1 MAPRSTA
8 PALPAEIQQH
18 DPETAETTVLSRWDA
33 LAAQLAEIA
42 QRDEGM
48 EYDYANKHDQMA
60 ARSWIAQLRKVKASV
75 ERCRKDAKA
84 VHLERGR
91 AVDANAKVLAESV
104 EALIQRHAE
113 PIAALEAAED
123 ARVAAHRET
132 ISRIELLAQG
142 FYIAPS
148 MAGLSLEVLTAE
160 GIHAMPRVETSEQA
174 GHALEQ
180 LAAIDT
186 AALEEFQA
194 EAEAAILQARP
205 EMERRLADLQQKE
218 AEAAELAALR
228 AAAAEREREDR
239 EREIREQAIAA
250 ERQAAVER
258 EQRAERERQAAAER
272 AEQERVAAEQRAAAA
287 EQRARELEAQEA
299 QRREIAER
307 EAAKHAAQA
316 AEARRKAEETRDLL
330 AQQLAQAC
338 VHHGRGSAIGQA
350 IVEGRFH
357 PALEVRWEMVDPSWR
372 PVADG

>member
-1 MAPRSTA
+1 
-8 PALPAEIQQH
+8 
-18 DPETAETTVLSRWDA
+18 
-33 LAAQLAEIA
+33 
-42 QRDEGM
+42 M

-60 ARSWIAQLRKVKASV
+60 ARSWIAQLRKIKASV

-91 AVDANAKVLAESV
+91 AVDANAKVLTESV

-123 ARVAAHRET
+123 ARVAAHREAL
-132 ISRIELLAQG
+132 SRIELLAQG
-142 FYIAPS
+142 LYIAPS

-160 GIHAMPRVETSEQA
+160 GIHTMPRVETSEQA

-186 AALEEFQA
+186 AAMEEFRG
-194 EAEAAILQARP
+194 EAKAAILQARP
-205 EMERRLADLQQKE
+205 EMERRLADLQRQE

-228 AAAAEREREDR
+228 AAAAKREREDR

-250 ERQAAVER
+250 ERQAAAER
-258 EQRAERERQAAAER
+258 EQR

-287 EQRARELEAQEA
+287 EQRARELEALEA
-299 QRREIAER
+299 RRREDANR
-307 EAAKHAAQA
+307 ELEEQAAHA
-316 AEARRKAEETRDLL
+316 AEARRKAEATREEL
-330 AQQLAQAC
+330 AHQLAQAC

-357 PALEVRWEMVDPSWR
+357 PALEIRWDLVDPAWR
-372 PVADG
+372 PSIDPLDKESRESL

>member
-1 MAPRSTA
+1 MAARATA

-48 EYDYANKHDQMA
+48 EYDYANKHDQKA

-75 ERCRKDAKA
+75 ERFRKDAKA
-84 VHLERGR
+84 DHLERGR
-91 AVDANAKVLAESV
+91 AVDANAKVLTESV

-113 PIAALEAAED
+113 PIAALEAAEE
-123 ARVAAHRET
+123 ARVAAHRDVL
-132 ISRIELLAQG
+132 SRIGLLAQG

-160 GIHAMPRVETSEQA
+160 GVHTMPRVESSKQA
-174 GHALEQ
+174 AHVLEQ

-205 EMERRLADLQQKE
+205 EMERRLADLLQKE

-258 EQRAERERQAAAER
+258 EQQAERERQAAAER
-272 AEQERVAAEQRAAAA
+272 AEQDRVAAEQRAAAA
-287 EQRARELEAQEA
+287 EQRARELEALEAHWREEVVRQEEERA
-299 QRREIAER
+299 AE
-307 EAAKHAAQA
+307 A

-330 AQQLAQAC
+330 AHQLAQAC
-338 VHHGRGSAIGQA
+338 VHHGIRSAIGLA

-357 PALEVRWEMVDPSWR
+357 PALEIRWDLVDPAWR
-372 PVADG
+372 PGA